1 MFFATLFALFAV
13 PNYAQEST
21 ETIAMTFEECLQYA
35 KENSITLKQAQLSVD
50 NSLANEQSARGSFLP
65 NINASVGQSINATPI
80 STTDSKFSYSGSYG
94 IDLSLTL
101 YNGGKNRAALKQ
113 SKVETEM
120 AEKSLAQQ
128 ENSIEMAVAEVFIQM
143 LYAMEQ
149 IDVAKKSLE
158 ISERSLEQGKAFLEV
173 GSINLSEYAQLV
185 SSKASSEYSVILAE
199 TTLSNLQVS
208 LKQLLEISQ
217 DVRIEAITP
226 TFADNLTTTPLSTVQ
241 DVYESALKLRP
252 EIAYYEL
259 AITSAEYDL
268 KSAKSSYCP
277 TLSFS
282 AGTGLN
288 HSSSSSYT
296 FTDQMRNNFTTSA
309 GLNLSIPIFNG
320 YQTKASVTR
329 AQNVVNSTS
338 LSLVDAQKDL
348 YQTIE
353 TLRNNAANAQAQYM
367 VSEYKLEAVEESLK
381 LVTEQY
387 NVGMKNIIE
396 LLSEQDSYLESAQE
410 YLTNKYQ
417 FILNK
422 ALLEYYKTDLIT
434 L

>member
-1 MFFATLFALFAV
+1 MFLATLFALFAV

-21 ETIAMTFEECLQYA
+21 ETIAMTFEECLEYA
-35 KENSITLKQAQLSVD
+35 KENSITLKQAQLTVE
-50 NSLANEQSARGSFLP
+50 NNLASELSARGSFLP

-80 STTDSKFSYSGSYG
+80 STTDNKFSYSGSYG

-185 SSKASSEYSVILAE
+185 SSKASNEYSVILAE

-226 TFADNLTTTPLSTVQ
+226 TFADNLTTTPLATVQ
-241 DVYESALKLRP
+241 DVYESALKSRP

-268 KSAKSSYCP
+268 KSAKSSYYP

-288 HSSSSSYT
+288 HNSSSSYT

-396 LLSEQDSYLESAQE
+396 LLTEQNSYLESAQE